1 MRLFETIGLILGRVE
16 VVLAGAEGHLR
27 DAAEALAKGEPM
39 RARTEAHAILMRVP
53 GSPLALALLADACE
67 MAGLDAELTLTLEEL
82 APKVASRAEVW
93 VRLGRARRK
102 QSAEEEARDAYLRA
116 LSVAESGSE
125 ARREALIGLA
135 DLDLVQNDG
144 ARAELW
150 LERLAGATD
159 PAVMIRRAEAKW
171 QVGDVP
177 AARALIRTFES
188 DPTDG
193 RAQLLRGRVLAH
205 TGEEDAFTHLT
216 RAYLLEEPGAREAL
230 AGALSKLSAST
241 ELRERVRGIV
251 RERGEESLSG
261 WVAAFARAEGRFED
275 ARNALRAAAKAGEP
289 NAAAAL
295 FEQALDD
302 RDYESLHE
310 ALSLLGE
317 APPSALQEDA
327 RALPSPSE
335 IVSAE
340 QLAPLLT
347 RIRSI
352 RSERLSPWVEQ
363 IRHDLI
369 RASVP
374 TNGGARWGE
383 LLTCLDDHATALHD
397 LEATRQISEL
407 SGERTRPIRIAIVGE
422 FNAGKSTFI
431 NALMGAD
438 VAPTGVLPTTA
449 TLHHLRYAPDPI
461 AKIIFDDHAEPK
473 ERIVPV
479 SDLRSALK
487 SSDSSLVARVEIRM
501 PLPSLTRAEVLDT
514 PGFNAPD
521 PRHTE
526 AARAAFVEADFA
538 LWLLDATQPL
548 KSTEQRVLDEAKE
561 AQLPVQVLVN
571 KVDRLSAE
579 ERPRVMAHLEEA
591 IGRGDISSFRKPLA
605 FSARL
610 ALQGKMGD
618 ATALDASN
626 WGEVDGLLETEII
639 GRSDALKER
648 ALRRRARAI
657 AGRLG
662 QRAAREQERLNEQR
676 ERERAIAQACATA
689 AAEIDSDADA
699 NSEILRGALSR
710 AVDAWRKDVE
720 AIVAGRDRQSATS
733 DPALARYRANR
744 AVAHLAPELA
754 RTLATMA
761 NSHGVHSAEF
771 TEASL
776 ATLAR
781 AIVRTFA
788 FSEGAHL
795 SSLTRSAIAS
805 LIERLTHAAVSG
817 RERSLGS
824 HSRVAELRAIVD
836 ALA

>member
-27 DAAEALAKGEPM
+27 DAADALSRGEAM
-39 RARTEAHAILMRVP
+39 RARTEAHAILARVP

-67 MAGLDAELTLTLEEL
+67 MAGLDAELAITLEEL

-93 VRLGRARRK
+93 VRLGRARKK
-102 QSAEEEARDAYLRA
+102 QEAEEDARDAYLRA

-125 ARREALIGLA
+125 ARREALIELA
-135 DLDLVQNDG
+135 DLDLARSDG

-150 LERLAGATD
+150 LERIAGTTD
-159 PAVMIRRAEAKW
+159 PLVLMRRAEAKSLL
-171 QVGDVP
+171 GDFG
-177 AARALIRTFES
+177 AARTLMASFES

-193 RAQLLRGRVLAH
+193 RAQLMRGRVLAQL
-205 TGEEDAFTHLT
+205 GESDAFTHLT
-216 RAYLLEEPGAREAL
+216 RAYLLEEVGAREAL
-230 AGALSKLSAST
+230 SGAVAKLSTTA
-241 ELRERVRGIV
+241 ELRERIRGIV
-251 RERGEESLSG
+251 VERGEESLSA
-261 WVAAFARAEGRFED
+261 WIAAFARAEGRFDD
-275 ARNALRAAAKAGEP
+275 ARKALRTAAKAGQP

-295 FEQALDD
+295 FEQAIDD

-310 ALSLLGE
+310 ALSLLGDE
-317 APPSALQEDA
+317 TPSALLEEA
-327 RALPSPSE
+327 RRLPSPSE
-335 IVSAE
+335 IASAE
-340 QLAPLLT
+340 QLGPLLA
-347 RIRSI
+347 RLRSI
-352 RSERLSPWVEQ
+352 HSDRLSAWVEQ
-363 IRHDLI
+363 IRRDLI
-369 RASVP
+369 RTWLP
-374 TNGGARWGE
+374 NTGGARWDE
-383 LLTCLDDHATALHD
+383 LLACLDDHATSLHD
-397 LEATRQISEL
+397 LESTRQISEL

-461 AKIIFDDHAEPK
+461 AKIIFEGNADPK

-479 SDLRSALK
+479 SELRAALK
-487 SSDSSLVARVEIRM
+487 SSDPSLVSRVEIRM

-571 KVDRLSAE
+571 KVDRLNAD
-579 ERPRVMAHLEEA
+579 ERPKVMAHLEEA
-591 IGRGDISSFRKPLA
+591 VSRGDISSFHKPLA

-618 ATALDASN
+618 AAALDASN
-626 WGEVDGLLETEII
+626 WTEVDNLLETEII

-648 ALRRRARAI
+648 ALRRRARII

-662 QRAAREQERLNEQR
+662 QRAAREQDRANEQQ
-676 ERERAIAQACATA
+676 ERERSIAQACAAA
-689 AAEIDSDADA
+689 AAELDRDADA
-699 NSEILRGALSR
+699 NAEKVRGALSR
-710 AVDAWRKDVE
+710 ANEAWRKDVD
-720 AIVAGRDRQSATS
+720 AIVAGRDRQAATH
-733 DPALARYRANR
+733 DPALSRYRANR
-744 AVAHLAPELA
+744 GVAHLAPELA
-754 RTLATMA
+754 RTLASVA
-761 NSHGVHSAEF
+761 ASHGVHSPDF
-771 TEASL
+771 TEAAL
-776 ATLAR
+776 APLAR

-788 FSEGAHL
+788 FTDSALL
-795 SSLTRSAIAS
+795 SSLTRSAVAS
-805 LIERLTHAAVSG
+805 LIERLTQAAVSG
-817 RERSLGS
+817 RERSSGS